1 MRAGVLPFFGL
12 SEISILSGIR
22 ALWPDAPLLAGLI
35 AVFALV
41 VPLLK
46 TVALILIALGRLP
59 RRLSAALAYLGKLA
73 MADVFLIALY
83 IIVVKGT
90 GLGHV
95 EPAWGLYL
103 FTACVL
109 TSLGT
114 SLIAQRHR

>member
-1 MRAGVLPFFGL
+1 MRAGALPFFGL

-59 RRLSAALAYLGKLA
+59 RRLVPLLASLGKLA

-109 TSLGT
+109 ASLGT
-114 SLIAQRHR
+114 SLVAQRHR